1 MSHYIGS
8 HAHCQVLTHDI
19 HFWIGGRSTAD
30 KYGTAAYKSVE
41 LYNHVSLFTG
51 EVSFANVL

>member
-41 LYNHVSLFTG
+41 LYNHVSLFIAA
-51 EVSFANVL
+51 VRFAP